1 MRRCL
6 LRDRGFTLV
15 EIFVVLAIIAVLAAI
30 LFPVIGAA
38 RASGHKAA
46 CVSNLRQ
53 LVQAST
59 MYASDHDRRLVAA
72 RVYTGG
78 SGLGTT
84 WCVALQP
91 YLKNQQILICP
102 LDPAPQT
109 VANSTDLPHSYGIN
123 YDLTYMTGYGVTNL
137 SWAMSA
143 LPRTADLVLFFDMKS
158 SAQAMGSGYGTNRVS
173 RVDDRHRGKAIV
185 GFLDGHAK
193 PQAAK
198 EIDAVRFWNPTTP

>member
-1 MRRCL
+1 MRRFL
-6 LRDRGFTLV
+6 LRGRGFTLV
-15 EIFVVLAIIAVLAAI
+15 EILVVLAIIAVLAAI
-30 LFPVIGAA
+30 LFPVFGAA

-46 CVSNLRQ
+46 CVSNARQ
-53 LVQAST
+53 LLQAST
-59 MYASDHDRRLVAA
+59 MYAGDHDRRLVAA
-72 RVYTGG
+72 RTYSGG
-78 SGLGTT
+78 GGLGTT

-123 YDLTYMTGYGVTNL
+123 YDLTYMTGYGSTNL

-143 LPRTADLVLFFDMKS
+143 LPRTSDLVLFFDMKS
-158 SAQAMGSGYGTNRVS
+158 SARAMGAGYSTHRVS
-173 RVDDRHRGKAIV
+173 RVDDRHHGKAIV
-185 GFLDGHAK
+185 GFLDGHVK

-198 EIDAVRFWNPTTP
+198 EIDAVRFWNPTAP

>member
-1 MRRCL
+1 MRPL
-6 LRDRGFTLV
+6 SVRDRGFTLI
-15 EIFVVLAIIAVLAAI
+15 ELLVVLAIIAILAAI

-38 RASGHKAA
+38 RASGHKVA

-53 LVQAST
+53 LLQASA

-72 RVYTGG
+72 RLYTGG

-91 YLKNQQILICP
+91 YLKNQQVLTCP

-123 YDLTYMTGYGVTNL
+123 YDLTYVTGYSATNVA
-137 SWAMSA
+137 WAMSA

-158 SAQAMGSGYGTNRVS
+158 SAAAMGSGYTASRVS
-173 RVDDRHRGKAIV
+173 RVDPRHQGKAIV
-185 GFLDGHAK
+185 GFLDGHVK
-193 PQAAK
+193 PQAPG
-198 EIDAVRFWNPTTP
+198 EIDAVKFWNPTAP